1 MSSDARTRAEIQ
13 HSTKFKARTLS
24 QSGGGG
30 NTGRGNV
37 PPAPSNR
44 RSGEPVIIFGPELDA
59 VEVVIILRFHI
70 EELKKEC
77 LNLLISL

>member
-1 MSSDARTRAEIQ
+1 MEGGKIQGEEMSPS
-13 HSTKFKARTLS
+13 
-24 QSGGGG
+24 
-30 NTGRGNV
+30 
-37 PPAPSNR
+37 PPSNR

-70 EELKKEC
+70 EEVKKEC